1 MASPGPRTVG
11 IRQLRHRVG
20 QRVRAALNVHRPGGE
35 PDVLLFS
42 TPRGGSTWLFEL
54 IGTQPGFKS
63 CDEPLN
69 LRNSNV
75 SRELG
80 IDDWQDLYDERREP
94 SICLYFQRLHEGKL
108 SHMNRHPWDANHRTF
123 TRRVAYKVLHGAEY
137 MAPVLAESIGAQVV
151 VLLRHPIPVALSRGA
166 LPRLDAILQSSAR
179 DHYDTALAREMN
191 DIEAKG
197 TPLERGV
204 LSWCL
209 QTAPLLSARRP
220 DWAIVTYEQLV
231 VDASP
236 VIQNLAEVLDLPD
249 PDTMLARI
257 NRASTS
263 IRGMSTPATHEVL
276 AQPASRGRSLWLV
289 EKWREEVS
297 VEEERAAMAVLEMF
311 GIDAYQFGS
320 VFPADSLWID
330 LRTHS
335 KYRGDDDATA
345 PA

>member
-1 MASPGPRTVG
+1 VG

-35 PDVLLFS
+35 PDILLFS
-42 TPRGGSTWLFEL
+42 TPRAGSTWLFEL
-54 IGTQPGFKS
+54 IGTQPDFKS

-80 IDDWQDLYDERREP
+80 IDDWQDLYDQNVEP
-94 SICLYFQRLHEGKL
+94 SICRYFERLHQGEL
-108 SHMNRHPWDANHRTF
+108 SHMNRNLWEANHRIF
-123 TRRVAYKVLHGAEY
+123 THRMVYKVLHGAEY
-137 MAPVLAESIGAQVV
+137 MAPVLAETVGARVV
-151 VLLRHPIPVALSRGA
+151 ALLRHPIPVALSRGA
-166 LPRLDAILQSSAR
+166 LPRLDAILRSSAR
-179 DHYDTALAREMN
+179 EHYDAEVVHEMVR
-191 DIEAKG
+191 IAAKG

-209 QTAPLLSARRP
+209 QTAPLLNARRP
-220 DWAIVTYEQLV
+220 DWAVVTYEQLV

-236 VIQNLAEVLDLPD
+236 VIQHLAEVLALPE

-263 IRGMSTPATHEVL
+263 IRGMSTRATHDVL
-276 AQPASRGRSLWLV
+276 AQPASQGRSLWLV
-289 EKWREEVS
+289 EKWREKVS
-297 VEEERAAMAVLEMF
+297 AEEERAAMAVLEMF
-311 GIDAYQFGS
+311 DIQAYQFGS
-320 VFPADSLWID
+320 VFPTDSLWID

-335 KYRGDDDATA
+335 KNRGDGEDC
-345 PA
+345 

>member
-1 MASPGPRTVG
+1 MG

-63 CDEPLN
+63 CEEPLN

-75 SRELG
+75 SRALG
-80 IDDWQDLYDERREP
+80 IDDWQDMYHKSREP
-94 SICLYFQRLHEGKL
+94 SICVYFQRLHEGKL
-108 SHMNRHPWDANHRTF
+108 SHMNRNLWEANHRAF
-123 TRRVAYKVLHGAEY
+123 THRMVYKVLHGAEY
-137 MAPVLAESIGAQVV
+137 MAPVLAESVGARVV
-151 VLLRHPIPVALSRGA
+151 VLLRHPIPVALSRRT
-166 LPRLDAILQSSAR
+166 LPRLDAILQSSASE
-179 DHYDTALAREMN
+179 HYDAEVVREMI
-191 DIEAKG
+191 DIAAKG
-197 TPLERGV
+197 APLERGV

-209 QTAPLLSARRP
+209 QTAPLLNAARP

-236 VIQNLAEVLDLPD
+236 VIQHLAEVLALPD
-249 PDTMLARI
+249 PDTMLARV
-257 NRASTS
+257 NRASAS
-263 IRGMSTPATHEVL
+263 IRGMSTQATHEML
-276 AQPASRGRSLWLV
+276 AQPASRNRSLWLV
-289 EKWREEVS
+289 EKWCEKVPLEQ
-297 VEEERAAMAVLEMF
+297 ERAAMAVLEMF
-311 GIDAYQFGS
+311 GIEAYQFGS
-320 VFPADSLWID
+320 VFPTDSLWID

-335 KYRGDDDATA
+335 KHRGDDDATA

>member
-1 MASPGPRTVG
+1 MASPGPSTVG
-11 IRQLRHRVG
+11 IRQLRHHMG
-20 QRVRAALNVHRPGGE
+20 QRMRAALNVHRPGGE

-75 SRELG
+75 SRTLG
-80 IDDWQDLYDERREP
+80 IDDWRDLYHESREP

-108 SHMNRHPWDANHRTF
+108 SHMNRNLWEANHRAF
-123 TRRVAYKVLHGAEY
+123 THRMVYKVLHGAEY
-137 MAPVLAESIGAQVV
+137 MAPVLAESVGARVV

-166 LPRLDAILQSSAR
+166 LPRLDAILQSSASEQ
-179 DHYDTALAREMN
+179 YDVDVVREMAR
-191 DIEAKG
+191 ITAKG

-209 QTAPLLSARRP
+209 QTAPLLNAARR
-220 DWAIVTYEQLV
+220 DWALVTYEQLV

-236 VIQNLAEVLDLPD
+236 VIQHLAEVLALPD
-249 PDTMLARI
+249 PDTMLARV
-257 NRASTS
+257 NRASAS
-263 IRGMSTPATHEVL
+263 IRGMSTPATHEAL
-276 AQPASRGRSLWLV
+276 SQPASQNRSLWLV
-289 EKWREEVS
+289 EKWREKVT
-297 VEEERAAMAVLEMF
+297 VEEERAAMTVLEIF
-311 GIDAYQFGS
+311 DIDAYQFDS
-320 VFPADSLWID
+320 VFPNDSLWID

-335 KYRGDDDATA
+335 KHRGDDDATA